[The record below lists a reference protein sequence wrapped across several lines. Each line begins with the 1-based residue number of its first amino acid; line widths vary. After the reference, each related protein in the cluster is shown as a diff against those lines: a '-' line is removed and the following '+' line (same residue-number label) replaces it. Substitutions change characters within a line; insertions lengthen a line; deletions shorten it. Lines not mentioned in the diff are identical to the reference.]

1 MKLKR
6 IVSLQFLCCMVY
18 FMSYVTRLDYA
29 ASLAAI
35 VEDLN
40 ITKQIASIAVTGS
53 FITYGVGQII
63 SGVLGDMIKPRKL
76 IALGLA
82 GSSLI
87 NLSMA
92 FLPNIH
98 WMTGFWCFS
107 GFFQALLWP
116 PLVRLRADNMTTKEY
131 TEAVVSVSASASVAT
146 ILIYF
151 IVPATLAV
159 SGWRLVFV
167 LAAVCGLGSTLVWLR
182 GTGNIREGNP
192 VPQTEKGAAA
202 VESRLSAVIPLL
214 IPIMAAICLQGI
226 LRDGITTWMPTYIYE
241 VFDLG
246 LSMSILTTAILPV
259 FGIISMK
266 VAARVN
272 RAVGNEVKT
281 AMLLFAFS
289 FAAAIIMVPLFSR
302 SVVLCAIMMAVITG
316 CMHGVNLMLIGN
328 LPAYFAK
335 YGKVS
340 TVSGLLNACTYI
352 GSALSTYGFAALS
365 DKFGWGFTIASWA
378 VIAGSGMVIC
388 IILTG
393 KWKRFCEE

>member
-98 WMTGFWCFS
+98 WMTGFWFFN

-116 PLVRLRADNMTTKEY
+116 PLVRLMADNMTTKEY

-167 LAAVCGLGSTLVWLR
+167 LAAVALYYW
-182 GTGNIREGNP
+182 
-192 VPQTEKGAAA
+192 
-202 VESRLSAVIPLL
+202 
-214 IPIMAAICLQGI
+214 
-226 LRDGITTWMPTYIYE
+226 
-241 VFDLG
+241 
-246 LSMSILTTAILPV
+246 
-259 FGIISMK
+259 
-266 VAARVN
+266 
-272 RAVGNEVKT
+272 
-281 AMLLFAFS
+281 S
-289 FAAAIIMVPLFSR
+289 FFHPF
-302 SVVLCAIMMAVITG
+302 
-316 CMHGVNLMLIGN
+316 
-328 LPAYFAK
+328 
-335 YGKVS
+335 
-340 TVSGLLNACTYI
+340 
-352 GSALSTYGFAALS
+352 
-365 DKFGWGFTIASWA
+365 
-378 VIAGSGMVIC
+378 
-388 IILTG
+388 
-393 KWKRFCEE
+393 